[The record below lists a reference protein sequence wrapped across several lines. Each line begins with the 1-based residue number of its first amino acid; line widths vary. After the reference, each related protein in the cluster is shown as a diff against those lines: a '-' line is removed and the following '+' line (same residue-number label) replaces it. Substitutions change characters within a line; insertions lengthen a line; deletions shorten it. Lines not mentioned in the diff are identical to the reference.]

1 MFVVYIQPPPVT
13 KGGNVSSAAAYQAVI
28 RGRRRIVAC
37 MYHWVVC
44 KYICKAVPN
53 DERYSHSNSRN
64 SKYLE
69 LCSVPKP
76 QYMPFTPSSMA
87 ISHPHVDPAL
97 PRHPRNSI
105 FEYRHIAV
113 SFIVTMPW
121 MVYVRAGEISAM
133 LHPLIGSQIQRPVT
147 LVGTVGKR
155 STSSPQPFSVSVFDF
170 LIHHMRRPRFVMD
183 DHMKPGILCLLSIS
197 PIHPIQSHL
206 VPLPVHAPGS

>member
-1 MFVVYIQPPPVT
+1 MQHRDSRPPVTLTSFHLFCAYIHTSHASDHGSRSLSSACPCHPCICRPPLFRMFVVYIQPPPVT

-105 FEYRHIAV
+105 FE
-113 SFIVTMPW
+113 
-121 MVYVRAGEISAM
+121 
-133 LHPLIGSQIQRPVT
+133 
-147 LVGTVGKR
+147 
-155 STSSPQPFSVSVFDF
+155 
-170 LIHHMRRPRFVMD
+170 
-183 DHMKPGILCLLSIS
+183 
-197 PIHPIQSHL
+197 
-206 VPLPVHAPGS
+206 